1 MRRILS
7 AVLLAAMLAF
17 SLVPAYAAPGTGE
30 GQCGRLQEAVDAA
43 KDGDIIEVSK
53 EDDAESITVAG
64 KAVIICAID
73 GEWSERTTDTECVAR
88 LEGNDGNGAYYV
100 VGDLDRCVACDTKAI
115 YGAAVASYELKKS
128 IKLKSDVTFANCGAD
143 TSGITVKRELCIDL
157 NGRTIAQEKGEN
169 TYNAYAA
176 INVNIEGGTLTI
188 RDSSEDKSGSI
199 IGNTVAIVVAEGR
212 CALEGGSIASRGEYC
227 DFGDGMVFAG
237 APVSLTEGG
246 KGFLMTGGRI
256 SMAELEEGGM
266 LAGDFYDTVGKSIE
280 ISGGEVFRVPEKS
293 LCTADPTD
301 GFYSYMDS
309 RGSVSISGG
318 YFDFEPD
325 AEYIAGG
332 MRAVKSA
339 RPGYGFAV
347 TDGSSDPWKEEQ
359 KTREKNSP
367 GILRSVRFTDGGEQ
381 SREELK
387 PAEEPPRQPELSE
400 GPFILLVPKTGDMPL
415 LHRLFPLLYIK

>member
-30 GQCGRLQEAVDAA
+30 GQYGRLQEAVDAA
-43 KDGDIIEVSK
+43 KDGKIIEVSK

-64 KAVIICAID
+64 KAVIICAAD
-73 GEWSERTTDTECVAR
+73 GEWSERTTDTECIAR

-115 YGAAVASYELKKS
+115 CGAAAASYELKKS
-128 IKLKSDVTFANCGAD
+128 IKLKSDVTFANCGMD
-143 TSGITVKRELCIDL
+143 TRGITVKQELCIDL

-169 TYNAYAA
+169 AYNAYAA
-176 INVNIEGGTLTI
+176 INVNIENGTLTI
-188 RDSSEDKSGSI
+188 RDSSEDKSGGI
-199 IGNTVAIVVAEGR
+199 IGNTIAISVNDGCCV
-212 CALEGGSIASRGEYC
+212 LEGGSIASRGEYC
-227 DFGDGMVFAG
+227 DLGDGTVFAG

-266 LAGDFYDTVGKSIE
+266 LAGDFYDAAGKSIE
-280 ISGGEVFRVPEKS
+280 ISGGEVFCVPEKS
-293 LCTADPTD
+293 LCNADPTD

-325 AEYIAGG
+325 AKYISAN
-332 MRAVKSA
+332 MKAVEA
-339 RPGYGFAV
+339 VRPGYKFTV
-347 TDGSSDPWKEEQ
+347 TDGSPDPWKDQQTVQEE
-359 KTREKNSP
+359 NSFNRVKC
-367 GILRSVRFTDGGEQ
+367 IRVMAGGETRQ
-381 SREELK
+381 VERAAVPQWK
-387 PAEEPPRQPELSE
+387 PEPLDGSLV
-400 GPFILLVPKTGDMPL
+400 LLVPKTGD
-415 LHRLFPLLYIK
+415 RPLLYRLFSLLRIK

>member
-17 SLVPAYAAPGTGE
+17 SLVPAYAATGTGE
-30 GQCGRLQEAVDAA
+30 GQYGSLQEAVDAA
-43 KDGDIIEVSK
+43 KDGEIIYMSK
-53 EDDAESITVAG
+53 EDDAESITVAD

-73 GEWSERTTDTECVAR
+73 GEWSERTTDTECIAR

-100 VGDLDRCVACDTKAI
+100 VGDLDRCVACDAKAI
-115 YGAAVASYELKKS
+115 CGAAAASYELKKS
-128 IKLKSDVTFANCGAD
+128 IKLKSDVTFANCGMD
-143 TSGITVKRELCIDL
+143 TGGITVRRELCIDL
-157 NGRTIAQEKGEN
+157 NGRTVAQEQGEN
-169 TYNAYAA
+169 AYNAYAA
-176 INVNIEGGTLTI
+176 INVNIENGTLTI

-199 IGNTVAIVVAEGR
+199 IGNTVAIAVAEGR
-212 CALEGGSIASRGEYC
+212 CVLEGGSIASRGEYC
-227 DFGDGMVFAG
+227 DFGGGMVFAG

-246 KGFLMTGGRI
+246 ESFLMTGGRI

-325 AEYIAGG
+325 SEYIDDN
-332 MRAVKSA
+332 RKAVEA
-339 RPGYGFAV
+339 VRPGYEFTV
-347 TDGSSDPWKEEQ
+347 TDGSPDPWKDQQTVQEENCFN
-359 KTREKNSP
+359 RVGSIGVMA
-367 GILRSVRFTDGGEQ
+367 GIETGQTER
-381 SREELK
+381 
-387 PAEEPPRQPELSE
+387 PAAPQWKPELLDGSLV
-400 GPFILLVPKTGDMPL
+400 LLVPKTGD
-415 LHRLFPLLYIK
+415 RPLLYRLFSLLRIK

>member
-17 SLVPAYAAPGTGE
+17 SLVPSYAAPGTGG

-43 KDGDIIEVSK
+43 KDGEIIEVSK
-53 EDDAESITVAG
+53 VDDAESITVAG
-64 KAVIICAID
+64 KAVIIFAID
-73 GEWSERTTDTECVAR
+73 GEWSERTTDTECIAR

-115 YGAAVASYELKKS
+115 CGAEAASYELKKS
-128 IKLKSDVTFANCGAD
+128 IKLKSDVTFANCGMD

-157 NGRTIAQEKGEN
+157 NGRTIAQEQGEN
-169 TYNAYAA
+169 AYNACAA
-176 INVNIEGGTLTI
+176 VNVNIEGGTLTI

-212 CALEGGSIASRGEYC
+212 CVLEGGSIASRGEYC

-237 APVSLTEGG
+237 APVRLTEGG

-266 LAGDFYDTVGKSIE
+266 LAGDFYDAVGGRIE
-280 ISGGEVFRVPEKS
+280 ISGGEVFCVPEEN

-325 AEYIAGG
+325 AEYLDDS
-332 MRAVKSA
+332 MKAVEA
-339 RPGYGFAV
+339 VRPGFRFTV
-347 TDGSSDPWKEEQ
+347 TDGSPDPWKDQQTVQEE
-359 KTREKNSP
+359 NSFNRVKC
-367 GILRSVRFTDGGEQ
+367 IRVMAGGETRQ
-381 SREELK
+381 VERAAAPQWK
-387 PAEEPPRQPELSE
+387 PEPLDGSLV
-400 GPFILLVPKTGDMPL
+400 LLVLKTGD
-415 LHRLFPLLYIK
+415 RPLLYRLFSLLRIK

>member
-1 MRRILS
+1 MRRTVT

-30 GQCGRLQEAVDAA
+30 GQYGRLQEAVDAA
-43 KDGDIIEVSK
+43 KDGEIIEVSK

-73 GEWSERTTDTECVAR
+73 GEWSERTTDTECIAR
-88 LEGNDGNGAYYV
+88 LSGNDGNGAYYV

-115 YGAAVASYELKKS
+115 CGAEAAIYELKKS

-143 TSGITVKRELCIDL
+143 TSGITVRRELCIDL
-157 NGRTIAQEKGEN
+157 NGRIIAQERGEN
-169 TYNAYAA
+169 AYNAYAA
-176 INVNIEGGTLTI
+176 VNVNIEGGTLTI

-212 CALEGGSIASRGEYC
+212 CVLEGGSIASRGEYC

-237 APVSLTEGG
+237 APASLTEGG

-266 LAGDFYDTVGKSIE
+266 LAGDFYDTASGSIE
-280 ISGGEVFRVPEKS
+280 ISGGEVFRVPEES
-293 LCTADPTD
+293 LCNADPTD

-325 AEYIAGG
+325 SEYIDDS
-332 MRAVKSA
+332 MKAVEA
-339 RPGYGFAV
+339 VRPGYKFTV
-347 TDGSSDPWKEEQ
+347 TGGNPDPWKDQQTVQEE
-359 KTREKNSP
+359 NSFN
-367 GILRSVRFTDGGEQ
+367 GVRSIMVMAGGETSQ
-381 SREELK
+381 VES
-387 PAEEPPRQPELSE
+387 PATPQWRPEPLE
-400 GPFILLVPKTGDMPL
+400 GPFILLVPKTGDMPP
-415 LHRLFPLLYIK
+415 LHRLFSLLHIK

>member
-30 GQCGRLQEAVDAA
+30 GQYGRLQEAVDAA
-43 KDGDIIEVSK
+43 KDGEIIYMSK

-64 KAVIICAID
+64 KAVIICAAD
-73 GEWSERTTDTECVAR
+73 GEWSERTTDTECIAR

-115 YGAAVASYELKKS
+115 CGAEAASYELKKS
-128 IKLKSDVTFANCGAD
+128 IKLKSDVTFANCGMD
-143 TSGITVKRELCIDL
+143 TRGITVKQELCIDL

-169 TYNAYAA
+169 AYNAYAA
-176 INVNIEGGTLTI
+176 VNVNIENGTLTI
-188 RDSSEDKSGSI
+188 RDSSEDKSGGI
-199 IGNTVAIVVAEGR
+199 IGNTIAISVNDGCCV
-212 CALEGGSIASRGEYC
+212 LEGGSIASRGEYC
-227 DFGDGMVFAG
+227 DLGDGTVFAG

-266 LAGDFYDTVGKSIE
+266 LAGDFYDAVGKSIE
-280 ISGGEVFRVPEKS
+280 ISGGEVFCVPEKS

-301 GFYSYMDS
+301 GFYSYIDS

-325 AEYIAGG
+325 AEYIDDS
-332 MRAVKSA
+332 MKAVEA
-339 RPGYGFAV
+339 VRPGYKFTV
-347 TDGSSDPWKEEQ
+347 TDGSPDPWKDQQTVQEE
-359 KTREKNSP
+359 NSFNRVKC
-367 GILRSVRFTDGGEQ
+367 IRVMAGGETRQ
-381 SREELK
+381 VERAAVPQWK
-387 PAEEPPRQPELSE
+387 PEPLDGSLV
-400 GPFILLVPKTGDMPL
+400 LLVPKTGD
-415 LHRLFPLLYIK
+415 RPLLYRLFSLLRIK

>member
-30 GQCGRLQEAVDAA
+30 GQYGRLQEAVDAA
-43 KDGDIIEVSK
+43 KDGEIIEVSK
-53 EDDAESITVAG
+53 EDNAESITVAG

-73 GEWSERTTDTECVAR
+73 GEWSERTTDTECIAR

-115 YGAAVASYELKKS
+115 CGAEAASYELKKS

-143 TSGITVKRELCIDL
+143 TSGITVKGELCIDL
-157 NGRTIAQEKGEN
+157 NGRTIAQEQGEN
-169 TYNAYAA
+169 AYNAYAA
-176 INVNIEGGTLTI
+176 VNLNIEGGTLTI

-212 CALEGGSIASRGEYC
+212 CVLEGGSIASRGEYC
-227 DFGDGMVFAG
+227 DFGDGIVFAG

-266 LAGDFYDTVGKSIE
+266 LAGDFYDTAGESIE
-280 ISGGEVFRVPEKS
+280 ISGGEVFCVPEKS
-293 LCTADPTD
+293 LCNADPTD
-301 GFYSYMDS
+301 GFYSYMYS
-309 RGSVSISGG
+309 RGNVSISGG

-325 AEYIAGG
+325 AKYISAD
-332 MRAVKSA
+332 MKAVEA
-339 RPGYGFAV
+339 VRPGYKFTV
-347 TDGSSDPWKEEQ
+347 KDGSPDPWKDQQTVQEE
-359 KTREKNSP
+359 NSFNRVKC
-367 GILRSVRFTDGGEQ
+367 IRVMAGGETRQ
-381 SREELK
+381 VERAAAPQWK
-387 PAEEPPRQPELSE
+387 PEPLDGSLV
-400 GPFILLVPKTGDMPL
+400 LLVPKTGD
-415 LHRLFPLLYIK
+415 RPLLYRLFSLLRIK

>member
-30 GQCGRLQEAVDAA
+30 GQYGRLQEAVDAA
-43 KDGDIIEVSK
+43 KDGEIIYMSK

-64 KAVIICAID
+64 KAVIICAAD
-73 GEWSERTTDTECVAR
+73 GEWSERTTDTECIAR

-115 YGAAVASYELKKS
+115 CGAEAAIYELKKS

-143 TSGITVKRELCIDL
+143 TSGITVRRELCIDL

-169 TYNAYAA
+169 AYNAYAA
-176 INVNIEGGTLTI
+176 VNVNIEGGTLTI
-188 RDSSEDKSGSI
+188 RDSSEDKSGGI
-199 IGNTVAIVVAEGR
+199 IGNTIAISVNDGCCV
-212 CALEGGSIASRGEYC
+212 LEGGSIASRGEYC
-227 DFGDGMVFAG
+227 DLGDGIVFAG

-266 LAGDFYDTVGKSIE
+266 LAGDFYDTVGGSIE
-280 ISGGEVFRVPEKS
+280 ISGGELFRVPEEN

-301 GFYSYMDS
+301 GFYSYMFDG
-309 RGSVSISGG
+309 GSVSISGG

-325 AEYIAGG
+325 AKYIAPN
-332 MRAVKSA
+332 MKAVEA
-339 RPGYGFAV
+339 VRPGYKFTV
-347 TDGSSDPWKEEQ
+347 TDGSPDPWKDQQTVQEE
-359 KTREKNSP
+359 NSFNRVKC
-367 GILRSVRFTDGGEQ
+367 IRVMAGGETRQ
-381 SREELK
+381 VERAAVPQWK
-387 PAEEPPRQPELSE
+387 PEPLDGSLV
-400 GPFILLVPKTGDMPL
+400 LLVPKTGD
-415 LHRLFPLLYIK
+415 RPLLYRLFSLLRIK

>member
-30 GQCGRLQEAVDAA
+30 GQYGRLQEAVDAA

-73 GEWSERTTDTECVAR
+73 GEWSERTTDTECIAR

-115 YGAAVASYELKKS
+115 CGAAAASYELKKS

-157 NGRTIAQEKGEN
+157 NGRTIAQEQGEN
-169 TYNAYAA
+169 AYNAYAA
-176 INVNIEGGTLTI
+176 VNVNIEGGTLTI
-188 RDSSEDKSGSI
+188 RDSSEDKSGGI
-199 IGNTVAIVVAEGR
+199 IGNTVAIAMAEGR

-227 DFGDGMVFAG
+227 DLGDGMVFAG
-237 APVSLTEGG
+237 APVSLTDGG

-266 LAGDFYDTVGKSIE
+266 LAGDFYDAAGKSIE
-280 ISGGEVFRVPEKS
+280 ISGGEVFCVPEKS

-301 GFYSYMDS
+301 GFYSYMFDG
-309 RGSVSISGG
+309 GSVSISGG

-325 AEYIAGG
+325 AKYIAPN
-332 MRAVKSA
+332 MKAVEA
-339 RPGYGFAV
+339 VRPGYKFAV
-347 TDGSSDPWKEEQ
+347 TDGSPDPWKDQQTVQEE
-359 KTREKNSP
+359 NSFNRVKC
-367 GILRSVRFTDGGEQ
+367 IRVMAGGETRQ
-381 SREELK
+381 VERPAVPQWK
-387 PAEEPPRQPELSE
+387 PEPLDGSLV
-400 GPFILLVPKTGDMPL
+400 LLVPKTGD
-415 LHRLFPLLYIK
+415 RPLLYRLFSLLRIK

>member
-30 GQCGRLQEAVDAA
+30 GQYGRLQEAVDAA

-64 KAVIICAID
+64 KAVIICATD
-73 GEWSERTTDTECVAR
+73 GEWSERTTDTECIAR

-115 YGAAVASYELKKS
+115 CGAAAASYELKKS
-128 IKLKSDVTFANCGAD
+128 IKLKSDVTFANCGMD

-157 NGRTIAQEKGEN
+157 NGRTIAQEQGEN
-169 TYNAYAA
+169 AYNAYAA
-176 INVNIEGGTLTI
+176 VNVNIEGGTLTI
-188 RDSSEDKSGSI
+188 RDSSEDKSGCI

-212 CALEGGSIASRGEYC
+212 CVLEGGSIASRGEYC
-227 DFGDGMVFAG
+227 DSGDGMVFAG

-266 LAGDFYDTVGKSIE
+266 LAGDFYDTAGKSIE
-280 ISGGEVFRVPEKS
+280 ISGGEVFCVPEKS

-325 AEYIAGG
+325 AKYIAPN
-332 MRAVKSA
+332 MKAVEA
-339 RPGYGFAV
+339 VRPGYKFTV
-347 TDGSSDPWKEEQ
+347 TDGSPDPWKDQQTVQEE
-359 KTREKNSP
+359 NSFNRVKC
-367 GILRSVRFTDGGEQ
+367 IRVMAGGETRQ
-381 SREELK
+381 VERAAVPQWK
-387 PAEEPPRQPELSE
+387 PEPLDGSLV
-400 GPFILLVPKTGDMPL
+400 LLVPKTGD
-415 LHRLFPLLYIK
+415 RPLLYRLFSLLRIK

>member
-30 GQCGRLQEAVDAA
+30 GQYGRLQEAVDAA

-64 KAVIICAID
+64 KAVIICAAD
-73 GEWSERTTDTECVAR
+73 GEWSERTTDTECIAR

-115 YGAAVASYELKKS
+115 CGAAAASYELKKS
-128 IKLKSDVTFANCGAD
+128 IKLKSDVTFANCGMD
-143 TSGITVKRELCIDL
+143 TRGITVKQELCIDL

-169 TYNAYAA
+169 AYNAYAA
-176 INVNIEGGTLTI
+176 INVNIENGTLTI
-188 RDSSEDKSGSI
+188 RDSSEDKSGGI
-199 IGNTVAIVVAEGR
+199 IGNTIAISVNDGCCV
-212 CALEGGSIASRGEYC
+212 LEGGSIASRGEYC
-227 DFGDGMVFAG
+227 DLGDGIVFAG

-266 LAGDFYDTVGKSIE
+266 LAGDFYDTVGGSIE
-280 ISGGEVFRVPEKS
+280 IIGGEVFCVPEKS
-293 LCTADPTD
+293 LCNADPTD

-325 AEYIAGG
+325 AEYLDDS
-332 MRAVKSA
+332 MKAVESA
-339 RPGYGFAV
+339 RQGYKFTV
-347 TDGSSDPWKEEQ
+347 TDGSPDLWKDQQTVQEE
-359 KTREKNSP
+359 NSFNRVKC
-367 GILRSVRFTDGGEQ
+367 IRVMAGGETRQ
-381 SREELK
+381 VERAAVPQWK
-387 PAEEPPRQPELSE
+387 PEPLDGSLV
-400 GPFILLVPKTGDMPL
+400 LLVPKTGD
-415 LHRLFPLLYIK
+415 RPLLYRLFSLLRIK

>member
-30 GQCGRLQEAVDAA
+30 GQYGRLQEDVDAA

-73 GEWSERTTDTECVAR
+73 GEWSERTTDTECIAR

-115 YGAAVASYELKKS
+115 CGAAAASYELKKS
-128 IKLKSDVTFANCGAD
+128 IKLKSDVTFANCGMD
-143 TSGITVKRELCIDL
+143 TRGITVKQELCIDL

-169 TYNAYAA
+169 AYNAYAA
-176 INVNIEGGTLTI
+176 INVNIENGTLTI
-188 RDSSEDKSGSI
+188 RDSSEDKSGGI

-212 CALEGGSIASRGEYC
+212 CELEGGSIASRGEYC
-227 DFGDGMVFAG
+227 DFGDGMLFVG

-266 LAGDFYDTVGKSIE
+266 LAGDFYDAAGKSIE
-280 ISGGEVFRVPEKS
+280 ISGGEVFCVPEKS
-293 LCTADPTD
+293 LCNADPTD
-301 GFYSYMDS
+301 GFYSYIYS

-325 AEYIAGG
+325 AEYIDDS
-332 MRAVKSA
+332 MKAVEA
-339 RPGYGFAV
+339 VRPGYKFTV
-347 TDGSSDPWKEEQ
+347 TDGSPDPWKDQQTVQEE
-359 KTREKNSP
+359 NSFN
-367 GILRSVRFTDGGEQ
+367 GVKCIRVMAGGETRQ
-381 SREELK
+381 VERPAAPQWK
-387 PAEEPPRQPELSE
+387 PEPLDGSLV
-400 GPFILLVPKTGDMPL
+400 LLVPKTGD
-415 LHRLFPLLYIK
+415 RPLLYRLFSLLHIK

>member
-30 GQCGRLQEAVDAA
+30 GQYGRLQEAVDAA

-64 KAVIICAID
+64 KAVIICAVD
-73 GEWSERTTDTECVAR
+73 GEWSERTTDTECIAR

-115 YGAAVASYELKKS
+115 CGAAAASYELKKS
-128 IKLKSDVTFANCGAD
+128 IKLKSDVTFANCGMD
-143 TSGITVKRELCIDL
+143 TRGITVKQELCIDL

-169 TYNAYAA
+169 AYNAYAA
-176 INVNIEGGTLTI
+176 VNVNIENGTLTI
-188 RDSSEDKSGSI
+188 RDSSEDKSGGI
-199 IGNTVAIVVAEGR
+199 IGNTVAIAVAEGR
-212 CALEGGSIASRGEYC
+212 FVLEGGSIASRGEYC
-227 DFGDGMVFAG
+227 DLGDGMVFAG

-246 KGFLMTGGRI
+246 KCFLMTGGRI

-266 LAGDFYDTVGKSIE
+266 LAGDFYDAAGKSIE
-280 ISGGEVFRVPEKS
+280 ISGGEVFCVPEKS

-301 GFYSYMDS
+301 GFYSYIDS

-325 AEYIAGG
+325 AEYIDDS
-332 MRAVKSA
+332 MKAVEA
-339 RPGYGFAV
+339 VRPGYKFTV
-347 TDGSSDPWKEEQ
+347 TDGSPDPWKDQQTVQEE
-359 KTREKNSP
+359 NSFNRV
-367 GILRSVRFTDGGEQ
+367 RSIRVMTGGETRQ
-381 SREELK
+381 VERPAAPQWK
-387 PAEEPPRQPELSE
+387 PEPLDGSLV
-400 GPFILLVPKTGDMPL
+400 LLVPKTGD
-415 LHRLFPLLYIK
+415 RPLLYRLFSLLRIK

>member
-30 GQCGRLQEAVDAA
+30 GQYGRLQEDVDAA
-43 KDGDIIEVSK
+43 KDGEIIYMSK

-64 KAVIICAID
+64 KAVIICAAD
-73 GEWSERTTDTECVAR
+73 GEWSERTTDTECIAR

-115 YGAAVASYELKKS
+115 CGAEAASYELKKS

-157 NGRTIAQEKGEN
+157 NGRTIAQEQGEN
-169 TYNAYAA
+169 AYNAYAA
-176 INVNIEGGTLTI
+176 VNVNIEGGTLTI

-212 CALEGGSIASRGEYC
+212 CVLEGGSIASRGEYC

-237 APVSLTEGG
+237 APVRLTEGG

-266 LAGDFYDTVGKSIE
+266 LAGDFYDAAGKSIE
-280 ISGGEVFRVPEKS
+280 ISGGEVFCVPEKS
-293 LCTADPTD
+293 LCNADPTD
-301 GFYSYMDS
+301 GFYSYIYS

-325 AEYIAGG
+325 AEYIDDS
-332 MRAVKSA
+332 MKAVEA
-339 RPGYGFAV
+339 VRPGYKFTV
-347 TDGSSDPWKEEQ
+347 TDGSPDPWKDQQTVQEE
-359 KTREKNSP
+359 NSFNRVKC
-367 GILRSVRFTDGGEQ
+367 IRVMAGGETRQ
-381 SREELK
+381 VERPAAPQWK
-387 PAEEPPRQPELSE
+387 PEPLDGSLV
-400 GPFILLVPKTGDMPL
+400 LLVPKTGD
-415 LHRLFPLLYIK
+415 RPLLYRLFSLLRIK

>member
-30 GQCGRLQEAVDAA
+30 GQYGRLQEAVDAA
-43 KDGDIIEVSK
+43 KDGEIIYMSK

-64 KAVIICAID
+64 KAVIICAAD
-73 GEWSERTTDTECVAR
+73 GEWSERTTDTECIAR

-115 YGAAVASYELKKS
+115 CGAEAASYELKKS
-128 IKLKSDVTFANCGAD
+128 IKLKSDVTFANCGMD

-157 NGRTIAQEKGEN
+157 NGRTIAQERGEN
-169 TYNAYAA
+169 AYNAYAA
-176 INVNIEGGTLTI
+176 VNVNIEGGTLTI
-188 RDSSEDKSGSI
+188 RDSSEDKSGGI
-199 IGNTVAIVVAEGR
+199 IGNTVAIAMAEGR
-212 CALEGGSIASRGEYC
+212 CVLEGGSIASRGEYC
-227 DFGDGMVFAG
+227 DLGDGMVFAG

-266 LAGDFYDTVGKSIE
+266 LAGDFYDAAGKSIE
-280 ISGGEVFRVPEKS
+280 ISGGEVFCVPEKS
-293 LCTADPTD
+293 LCNADPTD
-301 GFYSYMDS
+301 GFYSYIYS

-325 AEYIAGG
+325 AEYLDDS
-332 MRAVKSA
+332 MKAVEA
-339 RPGYGFAV
+339 VRPGYKFAV
-347 TDGSSDPWKEEQ
+347 TDGSPDPWKDQQTVQEE
-359 KTREKNSP
+359 NSFNRV
-367 GILRSVRFTDGGEQ
+367 RSIRVMAGGETRQ
-381 SREELK
+381 VERPAVPQWK
-387 PAEEPPRQPELSE
+387 PEPLDGSLV
-400 GPFILLVPKTGDMPL
+400 LLVPKTGD
-415 LHRLFPLLYIK
+415 RPLLYRLFSLLRIK

>member
-30 GQCGRLQEAVDAA
+30 GQYGRLQEAVDAA

-64 KAVIICAID
+64 KAVIICAAD
-73 GEWSERTTDTECVAR
+73 GEWSERTTDTECIAR

-115 YGAAVASYELKKS
+115 CGAAAASYELKKS
-128 IKLKSDVTFANCGAD
+128 IKLKSDVTFANCGMD
-143 TSGITVKRELCIDL
+143 TRGITVKQELCIDL

-169 TYNAYAA
+169 AYNAYAA
-176 INVNIEGGTLTI
+176 INVNIENGTLTI
-188 RDSSEDKSGSI
+188 RDSSEDKSGGI
-199 IGNTVAIVVAEGR
+199 IGNTIAISVNDGCCV
-212 CALEGGSIASRGEYC
+212 LEGGSIASRGEYC
-227 DFGDGMVFAG
+227 DLGDGTVFAG

-266 LAGDFYDTVGKSIE
+266 LSGDFYDAAGKSIE
-280 ISGGEVFRVPEKS
+280 ISGGEVFCVPEKS
-293 LCTADPTD
+293 LCNADPTD
-301 GFYSYMDS
+301 GFYSYIYS

-325 AEYIAGG
+325 AKYIAPN
-332 MRAVKSA
+332 MKAVEA
-339 RPGYGFAV
+339 VRPGYKFAV
-347 TDGSSDPWKEEQ
+347 TDGSPDPWKDQQTVQEENNFN
-359 KTREKNSP
+359 RV
-367 GILRSVRFTDGGEQ
+367 RSIRVMAGGETRQ
-381 SREELK
+381 VERAAVPQWK
-387 PAEEPPRQPELSE
+387 PEPLDGSLV
-400 GPFILLVPKTGDMPL
+400 LLVPKTGD
-415 LHRLFPLLYIK
+415 RPLLYRLFSLLRIK

>member
-30 GQCGRLQEAVDAA
+30 GQYGRLQEAVDAA

-73 GEWSERTTDTECVAR
+73 GEWSERTTDTECIAR

-115 YGAAVASYELKKS
+115 CGAEAASYELKKS

-157 NGRTIAQEKGEN
+157 NGRTIAQEQGEN
-169 TYNAYAA
+169 AYNAYAA
-176 INVNIEGGTLTI
+176 VNVNIEGGTLTI
-188 RDSSEDKSGSI
+188 RDSSEDKSGGI
-199 IGNTVAIVVAEGR
+199 IGNTIAISVNDGCCV
-212 CALEGGSIASRGEYC
+212 LEGGSIASRGEYC
-227 DFGDGMVFAG
+227 DFGNGTVFAG

-266 LAGDFYDTVGKSIE
+266 LAGDFYDAAGKSIE
-280 ISGGEVFRVPEKS
+280 ISGGEVFCVPEKS
-293 LCTADPTD
+293 LCNADPTD
-301 GFYSYMDS
+301 GFYSYIYS

-325 AEYIAGG
+325 AEYIDDS
-332 MRAVKSA
+332 MKAVEA
-339 RPGYGFAV
+339 VRPGYKFTV
-347 TDGSSDPWKEEQ
+347 TDGSPDPWKDQQTVQEE
-359 KTREKNSP
+359 NSFNRVKC
-367 GILRSVRFTDGGEQ
+367 IRVMAGGETRQ
-381 SREELK
+381 VERAAVPQWK
-387 PAEEPPRQPELSE
+387 PEPLDGSLV
-400 GPFILLVPKTGDMPL
+400 LLVPKTGD
-415 LHRLFPLLYIK
+415 RPLLYRLFSLLRIK

>member
-30 GQCGRLQEAVDAA
+30 GQYGRLQEAVDAA

-73 GEWSERTTDTECVAR
+73 GEWSERTTDTECIAR

-115 YGAAVASYELKKS
+115 CGAEAASYELKKS
-128 IKLKSDVTFANCGAD
+128 IKLKSDVTFANCGTD
-143 TSGITVKRELCIDL
+143 TRGITVKQELCIDL
-157 NGRTIAQEKGEN
+157 NGRTIAQEQGEN
-169 TYNAYAA
+169 AYNAYAA
-176 INVNIEGGTLTI
+176 VNVNIENGTLTI
-188 RDSSEDKSGSI
+188 RDSSEDKSGGI
-199 IGNTVAIVVAEGR
+199 IGNTIAISVNDGCCV
-212 CALEGGSIASRGEYC
+212 LEGGSIASRGEYC
-227 DFGDGMVFAG
+227 DLGDGTVFAG

-266 LAGDFYDTVGKSIE
+266 LAGDFYDAAGKSIE
-280 ISGGEVFRVPEKS
+280 ISGGEVFCVPEKS
-293 LCTADPTD
+293 LCNADPTD
-301 GFYSYMDS
+301 GFYSYIYS

-325 AEYIAGG
+325 AEYIDDS
-332 MRAVKSA
+332 MKAVEA
-339 RPGYGFAV
+339 VRPGYKFTV
-347 TDGSSDPWKEEQ
+347 TDGSPDPWKDQQTVQEE
-359 KTREKNSP
+359 NSFNRV
-367 GILRSVRFTDGGEQ
+367 RSIRVMAGGETRQ
-381 SREELK
+381 VERPAAPQWK
-387 PAEEPPRQPELSE
+387 PEPLDGSLV
-400 GPFILLVPKTGDMPL
+400 LLVPKTGD
-415 LHRLFPLLYIK
+415 RPLLYRLFSLLRIK

>member
-30 GQCGRLQEAVDAA
+30 GQYGRLQEAVDAA

-73 GEWSERTTDTECVAR
+73 GEWSERTTDTECIAR

-115 YGAAVASYELKKS
+115 CGAAAASYELKKS
-128 IKLKSDVTFANCGAD
+128 IKLKSDVTFANCGMD
-143 TSGITVKRELCIDL
+143 TRGITVKQELCIDL

-169 TYNAYAA
+169 AYNAYAA
-176 INVNIEGGTLTI
+176 INVNIENGTLTI
-188 RDSSEDKSGSI
+188 RDSSEDKSGGI
-199 IGNTVAIVVAEGR
+199 IGNTIAISVNDGCCV
-212 CALEGGSIASRGEYC
+212 LEGGSIASRGEYC
-227 DFGDGMVFAG
+227 DFGDGMLFVG

-246 KGFLMTGGRI
+246 QGFLMTGGRI

-266 LAGDFYDTVGKSIE
+266 LSGDFYDTVGGSIE
-280 ISGGEVFRVPEKS
+280 ISGGEVLRVPEES

-325 AEYIAGG
+325 AKYIAPN
-332 MRAVKSA
+332 MKAVEA
-339 RPGYGFAV
+339 VRPGYKFAV
-347 TDGSSDPWKEEQ
+347 TDGSPDPWKDQQTVQEENNFN
-359 KTREKNSP
+359 RV
-367 GILRSVRFTDGGEQ
+367 RSIRVMTDGEN
-381 SREELK
+381 
-387 PAEEPPRQPELSE
+387 RQVESATAPQWKPELWDGSLV
-400 GPFILLVPKTGDMPL
+400 LLVPKTGD
-415 LHRLFPLLYIK
+415 RPLLYRLFSLLRIK

>member
-30 GQCGRLQEAVDAA
+30 GQYGRLQEAVDAA

-73 GEWSERTTDTECVAR
+73 GEWSERTTDTECIAR
-88 LEGNDGNGAYYV
+88 LSGNDGNGAYYV

-115 YGAAVASYELKKS
+115 CGAAAASYELKKS
-128 IKLKSDVTFANCGAD
+128 IKLKSDVTFANCGMD
-143 TSGITVKRELCIDL
+143 TSGITVRRELCIDL
-157 NGRTIAQEKGEN
+157 NGRTIAQERGEN
-169 TYNAYAA
+169 AYNYAA
-176 INVNIEGGTLTI
+176 VNVNIEGGTLTI
-188 RDSSEDKSGSI
+188 RDSSEDKSGCI

-212 CALEGGSIASRGEYC
+212 CVLEGGSIASRGEYC
-227 DFGDGMVFAG
+227 DLGDGMVFAG

-266 LAGDFYDTVGKSIE
+266 LAGDFYDAAGKSIE
-280 ISGGEVFRVPEKS
+280 ISGGEVFCVPEKS
-293 LCTADPTD
+293 LCNADPTD
-301 GFYSYMDS
+301 GFYSYIYS

-325 AEYIAGG
+325 AEYIDDS
-332 MRAVKSA
+332 MKAVEA
-339 RPGYGFAV
+339 VRPGYKFTV
-347 TDGSSDPWKEEQ
+347 TDGSPDPWKDQQTVQEE
-359 KTREKNSP
+359 NSFNRVKC
-367 GILRSVRFTDGGEQ
+367 IRVMAGGETRQ
-381 SREELK
+381 VERAAVPQWK
-387 PAEEPPRQPELSE
+387 PEPLDGSLV
-400 GPFILLVPKTGDMPL
+400 LLVPKTGD
-415 LHRLFPLLYIK
+415 RPLLYRLFSLLRIK

>member
-30 GQCGRLQEAVDAA
+30 GQYGRLQEAVDAA

-64 KAVIICAID
+64 KAVIICAAD
-73 GEWSERTTDTECVAR
+73 GEWSERTTDTECIAR

-115 YGAAVASYELKKS
+115 CGAAAASYELKKS
-128 IKLKSDVTFANCGAD
+128 IKLKSDVTFANCGMD
-143 TSGITVKRELCIDL
+143 TRGITVKQELCIDL

-169 TYNAYAA
+169 AYNAYAA
-176 INVNIEGGTLTI
+176 VNVNIENGTLTI
-188 RDSSEDKSGSI
+188 RDSSEDKSGGI
-199 IGNTVAIVVAEGR
+199 IGNTIAISVNDGCCV
-212 CALEGGSIASRGEYC
+212 LEGGSIASRGEYC
-227 DFGDGMVFAG
+227 DLGDGTVFAG

-266 LAGDFYDTVGKSIE
+266 LAGDFYDAAGKSIE
-280 ISGGEVFRVPEKS
+280 ISGGEVFCVPEKS
-293 LCTADPTD
+293 LCNADPTD
-301 GFYSYMDS
+301 GFYSYIYS

-325 AEYIAGG
+325 AKYIAPN
-332 MRAVKSA
+332 MKAVEA
-339 RPGYGFAV
+339 VRPGYKFTV
-347 TDGSSDPWKEEQ
+347 TDGSPDPWKDQQTVQEE
-359 KTREKNSP
+359 NSFNRVKC
-367 GILRSVRFTDGGEQ
+367 IRVMAGGETRQ
-381 SREELK
+381 VERAAVPQWK
-387 PAEEPPRQPELSE
+387 PEPLDGSLV
-400 GPFILLVPKTGDMPL
+400 LLVPKTGD
-415 LHRLFPLLYIK
+415 RPLLYRLFSLLRIK

>member
-30 GQCGRLQEAVDAA
+30 GQYGRLQEAVDAA

-73 GEWSERTTDTECVAR
+73 GEWSERTTDTECIAR

-115 YGAAVASYELKKS
+115 CGAEAASYELKKS
-128 IKLKSDVTFANCGAD
+128 IKLKSDVTFANCGMD
-143 TSGITVKRELCIDL
+143 TRGITVKQELCIDL

-169 TYNAYAA
+169 AYNAYAA
-176 INVNIEGGTLTI
+176 INVNIENGTLTI
-188 RDSSEDKSGSI
+188 RDSSEDKSGGI
-199 IGNTVAIVVAEGR
+199 IGNTIAISVNDGCCV
-212 CALEGGSIASRGEYC
+212 LEGGSIASRGEYC
-227 DFGDGMVFAG
+227 DLGDGMVFAG

-266 LAGDFYDTVGKSIE
+266 LAGDFYDTAGRSIE
-280 ISGGEVFRVPEKS
+280 ISVGEVFCVPEKS

-325 AEYIAGG
+325 AKYIAPN
-332 MRAVKSA
+332 MKAVEA
-339 RPGYGFAV
+339 VRPGYKFTV
-347 TDGSSDPWKEEQ
+347 TDGSPDPWKDQQTVQEE
-359 KTREKNSP
+359 NSFNRVKC
-367 GILRSVRFTDGGEQ
+367 IRVMAGGETRQ
-381 SREELK
+381 VERAAAPQWK
-387 PAEEPPRQPELSE
+387 PEPLDGSLV
-400 GPFILLVPKTGDMPL
+400 LLVPKTGD
-415 LHRLFPLLYIK
+415 RPLLYRLFSLLRIK

>member
-30 GQCGRLQEAVDAA
+30 GQYGRLQEAVDAA

-64 KAVIICAID
+64 KAVIICAAD
-73 GEWSERTTDTECVAR
+73 GEWSERTTDTECIAR

-115 YGAAVASYELKKS
+115 CGAAAASYELKKS
-128 IKLKSDVTFANCGAD
+128 IKLKSDVTFANCGMD
-143 TSGITVKRELCIDL
+143 TRGITVKQELCIDL

-169 TYNAYAA
+169 AYNAYAA
-176 INVNIEGGTLTI
+176 VNVNIENGTLTI
-188 RDSSEDKSGSI
+188 RDSSEDKSGGI
-199 IGNTVAIVVAEGR
+199 IGNTIAISVNDGCCV
-212 CALEGGSIASRGEYC
+212 LEGGSIASRGEYC
-227 DFGDGMVFAG
+227 DLGDGTVFAG

-256 SMAELEEGGM
+256 SMSELEEGGM
-266 LAGDFYDTVGKSIE
+266 LAGDFYDAAGKSIE
-280 ISGGEVFRVPEKS
+280 ISGGEVFCVPEKS

-301 GFYSYMDS
+301 GFYSYIYS

-325 AEYIAGG
+325 AEYIDDS
-332 MRAVKSA
+332 MKAVEA
-339 RPGYGFAV
+339 VRPGYKFTV
-347 TDGSSDPWKEEQ
+347 TDGSPDPWKDQQTVQEE
-359 KTREKNSP
+359 NSFNRVKC
-367 GILRSVRFTDGGEQ
+367 IRVMAGGETRQ
-381 SREELK
+381 VERAAVPQWK
-387 PAEEPPRQPELSE
+387 PEPLDGSLV
-400 GPFILLVPKTGDMPL
+400 LLVPKTGD
-415 LHRLFPLLYIK
+415 RPLLYRLFSLLRIK

>member
-30 GQCGRLQEAVDAA
+30 GQYGRLQEAVDAA

-64 KAVIICAID
+64 KAVIICAAD
-73 GEWSERTTDTECVAR
+73 GEWSERTTDTECIAR

-115 YGAAVASYELKKS
+115 CGAAAASYELKKS
-128 IKLKSDVTFANCGAD
+128 IKLKSDVTFANCGMD

-157 NGRTIAQEKGEN
+157 NGRTIAQEQGEN
-169 TYNAYAA
+169 AYNYAA
-176 INVNIEGGTLTI
+176 VNVNIEGGTLTI
-188 RDSSEDKSGSI
+188 RDSSEDKSGCI

-212 CALEGGSIASRGEYC
+212 CVLEGGSIASRGEYC
-227 DFGDGMVFAG
+227 DLGDGMVFAG

-266 LAGDFYDTVGKSIE
+266 LAGDFYDTVGGSIE
-280 ISGGEVFRVPEKS
+280 ISGGELFRVPEEN

-301 GFYSYMDS
+301 GFYSYMFDG
-309 RGSVSISGG
+309 GSVSISGG

-325 AEYIAGG
+325 AKYIAPN
-332 MRAVKSA
+332 MKAVEA
-339 RPGYGFAV
+339 VRPGYKFAV
-347 TDGSSDPWKEEQ
+347 TDGSPDPWKDQQTVQEE
-359 KTREKNSP
+359 NSFNRVKC
-367 GILRSVRFTDGGEQ
+367 IRVMAGGETRQ
-381 SREELK
+381 VERAAVPQWK
-387 PAEEPPRQPELSE
+387 PEPLDGSLV
-400 GPFILLVPKTGDMPL
+400 LLVPKTGD
-415 LHRLFPLLYIK
+415 RPLLYRLFSLLRIK

>member
-30 GQCGRLQEAVDAA
+30 GQYGRLQEAVDAA

-73 GEWSERTTDTECVAR
+73 GEWSERTTDTECIAR

-115 YGAAVASYELKKS
+115 CGAAAASYELKKS
-128 IKLKSDVTFANCGAD
+128 IKLKSDVTFANCGMD
-143 TSGITVKRELCIDL
+143 TRGITVKQELCIDL

-169 TYNAYAA
+169 AYNAYAA
-176 INVNIEGGTLTI
+176 INVNIENGTLTI
-188 RDSSEDKSGSI
+188 RDSSEDKSGGI
-199 IGNTVAIVVAEGR
+199 IGNTIAISVNDGCCV
-212 CALEGGSIASRGEYC
+212 LEGGSIASRGEY
-227 DFGDGMVFAG
+227 GNSAGLLFAG
-237 APVSLTEGG
+237 TPVNLTEEQV
-246 KGFLMTGGRI
+246 GFRMMGGRI

-266 LAGDFYDTVGKSIE
+266 LAGDFYDTVGGSIE
-280 ISGGEVFRVPEKS
+280 ISGGELFRVPEEN

-301 GFYSYMDS
+301 GFYSYMFDG
-309 RGSVSISGG
+309 GSVSISGG

-325 AEYIAGG
+325 AKYIAPN
-332 MRAVKSA
+332 MKAVEA
-339 RPGYGFAV
+339 VRPGYKFAV
-347 TDGSSDPWKEEQ
+347 TDGSPDPWKDQQTVQEENNFN
-359 KTREKNSP
+359 RV
-367 GILRSVRFTDGGEQ
+367 RSIRVMTDGENRQ
-381 SREELK
+381 VERPAVPQWK
-387 PAEEPPRQPELSE
+387 PEPLDGSLV
-400 GPFILLVPKTGDMPL
+400 LLVPKTGD
-415 LHRLFPLLYIK
+415 RPLLYRLFSLLRIK

>member
-30 GQCGRLQEAVDAA
+30 GQYGRLQEAVDAA

-73 GEWSERTTDTECVAR
+73 GEWSERTTDTECIAR

-115 YGAAVASYELKKS
+115 CGAEAAIYELKKS
-128 IKLKSDVTFANCGAD
+128 IKLKSDVTFANCGMD
-143 TSGITVKRELCIDL
+143 TSGITVRRELCIDL

-169 TYNAYAA
+169 AYNAYAA
-176 INVNIEGGTLTI
+176 INVNIENGTLTI
-188 RDSSEDKSGSI
+188 RDSSEDKSGGI
-199 IGNTVAIVVAEGR
+199 IGNTIAISVNDGCCV
-212 CALEGGSIASRGEYC
+212 LEGGSIASRGEY
-227 DFGDGMVFAG
+227 GNSAGLLFAG
-237 APVSLTEGG
+237 TPVNLTEEQV
-246 KGFLMTGGRI
+246 GFRMMGGRI

-266 LAGDFYDTVGKSIE
+266 LAGDFYDTVGGSIE
-280 ISGGEVFRVPEKS
+280 ISGGELFRVPEEN

-301 GFYSYMDS
+301 GFYSYMFDG
-309 RGSVSISGG
+309 GSVSISGG

-325 AEYIAGG
+325 AKYIAPN
-332 MRAVKSA
+332 MKAVEA
-339 RPGYGFAV
+339 VRPGYKFAV
-347 TDGSSDPWKEEQ
+347 TDGSPDPWKDQQTVQEENNFN
-359 KTREKNSP
+359 RV
-367 GILRSVRFTDGGEQ
+367 RSIRVMTDGEN
-381 SREELK
+381 
-387 PAEEPPRQPELSE
+387 RQVESATAPQWKPELWDGSLV
-400 GPFILLVPKTGDMPL
+400 LLVPKTGD
-415 LHRLFPLLYIK
+415 RPLLYRLFSLLRIK

>member
-1 MRRILS
+1 MRRTLT

-17 SLVPAYAAPGTGE
+17 SPVAAYAAPVIGE
-30 GQCGRLQEAVDAA
+30 EQYGGLQEAVDAA
-43 KDGDIIEVSK
+43 KDGEIIEVSK

-64 KAVIICAID
+64 KAVIICVVD
-73 GEWSERTTDTECVAR
+73 GEWSERTTDTECIAR
-88 LEGNDGNGAYYV
+88 LSGNDGNGAYYV

-115 YGAAVASYELKKS
+115 CGAEAAIYELKKS

-157 NGRTIAQEKGEN
+157 NGRTIAQERGEN
-169 TYNAYAA
+169 AYNVHAA
-176 INVNIEGGTLTI
+176 VNVNIEGGTLTI

-212 CALEGGSIASRGEYC
+212 CVLEGGSIASRGEYC

-266 LAGDFYDTVGKSIE
+266 LAGDFYDAVGKSIE
-280 ISGGEVFRVPEKS
+280 ISGGEVFCVPEKS
-293 LCTADPTD
+293 LCNADPTD

-325 AEYIAGG
+325 AKYLDDS
-332 MRAVKSA
+332 MKAV
-339 RPGYGFAV
+339 
-347 TDGSSDPWKEEQ
+347 
-359 KTREKNSP
+359 
-367 GILRSVRFTDGGEQ
+367 
-381 SREELK
+381 
-387 PAEEPPRQPELSE
+387 
-400 GPFILLVPKTGDMPL
+400 
-415 LHRLFPLLYIK
+415 

>member
-30 GQCGRLQEAVDAA
+30 GQYGRLQEAVDAA

-64 KAVIICAID
+64 KAVIICAVD
-73 GEWSERTTDTECVAR
+73 GEWSERTTDTECIAR

-115 YGAAVASYELKKS
+115 CGAAAASYELKKS
-128 IKLKSDVTFANCGAD
+128 IKLKSDVTFANCGMD
-143 TSGITVKRELCIDL
+143 TRGITVKQELCIDL

-169 TYNAYAA
+169 AYNAYAA
-176 INVNIEGGTLTI
+176 INVNIENGTLTI
-188 RDSSEDKSGSI
+188 RDSSEDKSGGI
-199 IGNTVAIVVAEGR
+199 IGNTIAISVNDGCCV
-212 CALEGGSIASRGEYC
+212 LEGGSIASRGEYC
-227 DFGDGMVFAG
+227 DLGDGMVFAG

-266 LAGDFYDTVGKSIE
+266 LAGDFYDAVGKSIE
-280 ISGGEVFRVPEKS
+280 IIGGEVFCVPEKS
-293 LCTADPTD
+293 LCKADPTD

-325 AEYIAGG
+325 AKYIAPN
-332 MRAVKSA
+332 MKAVEA
-339 RPGYGFAV
+339 VRPGYKFTV
-347 TDGSSDPWKEEQ
+347 TDGSPDPWKDQQTVQEE
-359 KTREKNSP
+359 NSFNRVKC
-367 GILRSVRFTDGGEQ
+367 IRVMAGGETRQ
-381 SREELK
+381 VERAAAPQWK
-387 PAEEPPRQPELSE
+387 PEPLDGSLV
-400 GPFILLVPKTGDMPL
+400 LLVPKTGD
-415 LHRLFPLLYIK
+415 RPLLYRLFSLLRIK

>member
-30 GQCGRLQEAVDAA
+30 GQYGRLQEAVDAA
-43 KDGDIIEVSK
+43 KDGEIIEVSK
-53 EDDAESITVAG
+53 EDAAESITVAG

-73 GEWSERTTDTECVAR
+73 GEWSERTTDTECIAR

-100 VGDLDRCVACDTKAI
+100 VGDLDRCVACDTEAI
-115 YGAAVASYELKKS
+115 CGAEAASYELKKS

-157 NGRTIAQEKGEN
+157 NGRTIAQEQGEN
-169 TYNAYAA
+169 AYNAYAA
-176 INVNIEGGTLTI
+176 VNVNIEGGTLTI
-188 RDSSEDKSGSI
+188 MDSSEDKSGCI

-212 CALEGGSIASRGEYC
+212 CVLEGGSIASRGEYC

-266 LAGDFYDTVGKSIE
+266 LAGDFYDTAGGRIE
-280 ISGGEVFRVPEKS
+280 ISGGEVFCVPEKS

-301 GFYSYMDS
+301 GFYSYMYS
-309 RGSVSISGG
+309 RGNVSISGG
-318 YFDFEPD
+318 YFDFEPY
-325 AEYIAGG
+325 AKYISAD
-332 MRAVKSA
+332 MKAVEA
-339 RPGYGFAV
+339 VRPGYKFTV
-347 TDGSSDPWKEEQ
+347 TDGSPDPWKDQQTVQEE
-359 KTREKNSP
+359 NSFNRVKC
-367 GILRSVRFTDGGEQ
+367 IRVMAGGETRQ
-381 SREELK
+381 VERAAAPQWK
-387 PAEEPPRQPELSE
+387 PEPLDGSLV
-400 GPFILLVPKTGDMPL
+400 LLVPKTGD
-415 LHRLFPLLYIK
+415 RPLLYRLFSLLRIK

>member
-17 SLVPAYAAPGTGE
+17 SLVPSYAAPGTGG

-43 KDGDIIEVSK
+43 KDGEIIEVSK
-53 EDDAESITVAG
+53 VDDAESITVAG

-73 GEWSERTTDTECVAR
+73 GEWSERTTDTECIAR

-115 YGAAVASYELKKS
+115 CGAEAASYELKKS
-128 IKLKSDVTFANCGAD
+128 IKLKSDVTFANCGMD

-157 NGRTIAQEKGEN
+157 NGRTIAQEQGEN
-169 TYNAYAA
+169 AYNACAA
-176 INVNIEGGTLTI
+176 VNVNIEGGTLTI

-212 CALEGGSIASRGEYC
+212 CVLEGGSIASRGEYC

-237 APVSLTEGG
+237 APVRLTEGG

-266 LAGDFYDTVGKSIE
+266 LAGDFYDAVGGRIE
-280 ISGGEVFRVPEKS
+280 ISGGEVFCVPEEN

-325 AEYIAGG
+325 AEYLDDS
-332 MRAVKSA
+332 MKAVEA
-339 RPGYGFAV
+339 VRPGFRFTV
-347 TDGSSDPWKEEQ
+347 TDGSPDPWKDQQTVQEE
-359 KTREKNSP
+359 NSFNRVKC
-367 GILRSVRFTDGGEQ
+367 IRVMAGGETRQ
-381 SREELK
+381 VERAAAPQWK
-387 PAEEPPRQPELSE
+387 PEPLDGSLV
-400 GPFILLVPKTGDMPL
+400 LLVLKTGD
-415 LHRLFPLLYIK
+415 RPLLYRLFSLLRIK

>member
-30 GQCGRLQEAVDAA
+30 GQYGRLQEAVDAA

-64 KAVIICAID
+64 KAVIIFAID
-73 GEWSERTTDTECVAR
+73 GEWSERTTDTECIAR

-115 YGAAVASYELKKS
+115 CGAAAASYELKKS
-128 IKLKSDVTFANCGAD
+128 IKLKSDVTFANCGMD
-143 TSGITVKRELCIDL
+143 TRGITVKQELCIDL

-169 TYNAYAA
+169 AYNAYAA
-176 INVNIEGGTLTI
+176 INVNIENGTLTI
-188 RDSSEDKSGSI
+188 RDSSEDKSGGI
-199 IGNTVAIVVAEGR
+199 IGNTIAISVNDGCCV
-212 CALEGGSIASRGEYC
+212 LEGGSIASRGEYC
-227 DFGDGMVFAG
+227 DLGDGMVFAG

-266 LAGDFYDTVGKSIE
+266 LAGDFYDAAGKSIE
-280 ISGGEVFRVPEKS
+280 ISGGEVFCVPEKS

-301 GFYSYMDS
+301 GFYSYMFDG
-309 RGSVSISGG
+309 GSVSISGG

-325 AEYIAGG
+325 AKYIAPN
-332 MRAVKSA
+332 MKAVEA
-339 RPGYGFAV
+339 VRPGYKFTV
-347 TDGSSDPWKEEQ
+347 TDGSPDPWKDQQTVQEE
-359 KTREKNSP
+359 NSFNRVKC
-367 GILRSVRFTDGGEQ
+367 IRVMAGGETRQ
-381 SREELK
+381 VERAAVPQWK
-387 PAEEPPRQPELSE
+387 PEPLDGSLV
-400 GPFILLVPKTGDMPL
+400 LLVPKTGD
-415 LHRLFPLLYIK
+415 RPLLYRLFSLLRIK

>member
-30 GQCGRLQEAVDAA
+30 GQCGRLQEDVDAA
-43 KDGDIIEVSK
+43 KDGKIIEVSK

-64 KAVIICAID
+64 KAVIIFAID
-73 GEWSERTTDTECVAR
+73 GEWSERTTDTECIAR

-115 YGAAVASYELKKS
+115 CGAEAASYELKKS
-128 IKLKSDVTFANCGAD
+128 IKLKSDVTFANCGMD

-157 NGRTIAQEKGEN
+157 NGRTIAQEQGEN
-169 TYNAYAA
+169 AYNACAA
-176 INVNIEGGTLTI
+176 VNVNIEGGTLTI
-188 RDSSEDKSGSI
+188 RDSSEDKSGCI

-212 CALEGGSIASRGEYC
+212 CVLEGGSIASRGEYC

-237 APVSLTEGG
+237 APVRLTEGG

-266 LAGDFYDTVGKSIE
+266 LAGDFYDAVGGRIE
-280 ISGGEVFRVPEKS
+280 ISGGEVFCVPEEN

-325 AEYIAGG
+325 AEYIDDS
-332 MRAVKSA
+332 MKAVEA
-339 RPGYGFAV
+339 VRPGYKFTV
-347 TDGSSDPWKEEQ
+347 TDGSPDPWKDQQTVQEE
-359 KTREKNSP
+359 NSFN
-367 GILRSVRFTDGGEQ
+367 GVRSIRVMAGGETRQ
-381 SREELK
+381 VERPAAPQWK
-387 PAEEPPRQPELSE
+387 PEPLDGSLV
-400 GPFILLVPKTGDMPL
+400 LLVPKTGD
-415 LHRLFPLLYIK
+415 RPLLYRLFSLLRIK

>member
-30 GQCGRLQEAVDAA
+30 GQYGRLQEAVDAA

-73 GEWSERTTDTECVAR
+73 GEWSERTTDTECIAR

-115 YGAAVASYELKKS
+115 CGAAAASYELKKS
-128 IKLKSDVTFANCGAD
+128 IKLKSDVTFANCGMD
-143 TSGITVKRELCIDL
+143 TRGITVKQELCIDL

-169 TYNAYAA
+169 AYNAYAA
-176 INVNIEGGTLTI
+176 INVNIENGTLTI
-188 RDSSEDKSGSI
+188 RDSSEDKSGGI
-199 IGNTVAIVVAEGR
+199 IGNTIAISVNDGCCV
-212 CALEGGSIASRGEYC
+212 LEGGSIASRGEY
-227 DFGDGMVFAG
+227 GNSAGLLFAG
-237 APVSLTEGG
+237 TPVNLTEEQV
-246 KGFLMTGGRI
+246 GFRMMGGRI

-266 LAGDFYDTVGKSIE
+266 LAGDFYDTVGGSIE
-280 ISGGEVFRVPEKS
+280 ISGGELFRVPEEN

-301 GFYSYMDS
+301 GFYSYMFDG
-309 RGSVSISGG
+309 GSVSISGG

-325 AEYIAGG
+325 AKYIAPN
-332 MRAVKSA
+332 MKAVEA
-339 RPGYGFAV
+339 VRPGYKFAV
-347 TDGSSDPWKEEQ
+347 TDGSPDPWKDQQTVQEE
-359 KTREKNSP
+359 NSFNRVKC
-367 GILRSVRFTDGGEQ
+367 IRVMAGGETRQ
-381 SREELK
+381 VERAAVPQWK
-387 PAEEPPRQPELSE
+387 PEPLDGSLV
-400 GPFILLVPKTGDMPL
+400 LLVPKTGD
-415 LHRLFPLLYIK
+415 RPLLYRLFSLLRIK